1 MMLEMKDEFDCLVD
15 HARRKAHPSIRIGI
29 QQRRAIS
36 IAPELLKR
44 FMEEYPDVEIIFRD
58 GNQEELA
65 ARFSYDPEADLEYT
79 PDSVF
84 CSHGAGYPVKW
95 HQAREHMHLKV
106 SLP

>member
-1 MMLEMKDEFDCLVD
+1 MFSFRFDGYEPC
-15 HARRKAHPSIRIGI
+15 
-29 QQRRAIS
+29 Q
-36 IAPELLKR
+36 
-44 FMEEYPDVEIIFRD
+44 
-58 GNQEELA
+58 NQEELV

>member
-1 MMLEMKDEFDCLVD
+1 MSR
-15 HARRKAHPSIRIGI
+15 ART
-29 QQRRAIS
+29 RRS
-36 IAPELLKR
+36 WQP
-44 FMEEYPDVEIIFRD
+44 
-58 GNQEELA
+58 
-65 ARFSYDPEADLEYT
+65 RFSYDPEADLEYT